1 MKRILILATLI
12 LTASLSV
19 GQDVKHAPTVGQCQA
34 DQRVWVADI
43 EQVDSPR
50 LPKYSV
56 LSKWSH
62 EMTDCEKVDPDNKG
76 KYYNTG
82 AEIDAM
88 QAIRLMD
95 FLDRH
100 GLWAKFKEED
110 AAGKR

>member
-1 MKRILILATLI
+1 MLAVVLV
-12 LTASLSV
+12 ASLTV
-19 GQDVKHAPTVGQCQA
+19 GQDVQHAPTVAQCQA